1 MKLVGQITEEVTTTE
16 GFDDLYNYV
25 KAELNFLR
33 LPYFATC
40 KSAQNRYLEL
50 IETVERD
57 GKKRK
62 IEWRVIPDPRLGLPG
77 LLERNVMLYILK
89 KADMFRT
96 SPNAP
101 IPDGFDI
108 GSIYSICEELD
119 LNKSGENFRRI
130 KVAIEKLGS
139 TNCVSKGAF
148 YNKATRGYVESG
160 EVFTFL
166 CRWGFKGEQYNGE
179 TLESNYVSLHP
190 YVRQNLDAFYVKSI
204 DWTLLKSFEGE
215 ISALLYPHLSCVFH
229 GMRRDQQYIELSY
242 AWLAQRLGI
251 KVWDELKEAKKQLK
265 PAHNELVAKC
275 YLAKS
280 EWFEDRIRYYPG
292 LRASSEI
299 LTQKKRKR
307 AATVKPPT
315 ARQLVIPSLEPLTQ
329 EVDAR
334 QSELAR
340 QAARVNLGKPISL
353 DRLAMFELS
362 EQEVF
367 TFAATQKVTT

>member
-1 MKLVGQITEEVTTTE
+1 MQLVGKGSGKATTE
-16 GFDDLYNYV
+16 GFEDLYNNV

-40 KSAQNRYLEL
+40 KSAQTRLLEL

-57 GKKRK
+57 GVKRK
-62 IEWRVIPDPRLGLPG
+62 IEWRVVPDPTLGLPG
-77 LLERNVMLYILK
+77 AIERNIMFWILK
-89 KADMFRT
+89 RADESRPST
-96 SPNAP
+96 NAP
-101 IPDGFDI
+101 VHNWIDI
-108 GSIYSICEELD
+108 GTLYSICTELGIKP
-119 LNKSGENFRRI
+119 NGESFARI
-130 KVAIEKLGS
+130 RKAVQKLGS
-139 TNCVSKGAF
+139 TNCISKGAF
-148 YNKATRGYVESG
+148 YNKSLCQFVESG
-160 EVFTFL
+160 KAFCFL
-166 CRWGFKGEQYNGE
+166 EEWGFKGESYNGE
-179 TLESNYVSLHP
+179 ALESNYVSLHP

-292 LRASSEI
+292 LRASCEI

-367 TFAATQKVTT
+367 SFAATQKVTL